1 MDGKNLETLFAER
14 GFVIKNPTVFTKEA
28 DNVDLT
34 ELVDRLTNLEKKINS
49 SANIVDFAKNILGK
63 LDELESIVNLDEY
76 ARLSDSGKIDAY
88 NKDIKEMRAYFAKV
102 QSFIRAEENMVFQ
115 KQNMFDAMR
124 KIYDLDK
131 NKSLDDATRTSE
143 TLRLYGE
150 KKACEAAYNKA
161 YQTFIEQRKAY
172 NDSVRGFSLVGFK
185 NELLATINIIQIDCK
200 DLALSPESKEKLQVT
215 ISDIRNDIAYYGLE
229 SIRSKTEFDA
239 LCKRFGIEASSNKK
253 VAEITS
259 TKEPKREELNKTEVH
274 PEYSGPVKA
283 GEELAPVTKNEIKS
297 EKSVKDRV
305 KDVYEKLKE
314 LNPGVEFKI
323 VDEPTNPRFDGRID
337 ASEFVTNLHLPEGFY
352 YMNNGISN
360 KYSNTN
366 EPVIIEVGKLERIA
380 KLEDTPVQET
390 TPKEVELETA
400 KPSLFDRAASAIDKL
415 RQKGRVESGK
425 KYKVTKSRNALI
437 GSYPKSLLTF
447 TAIGAVIGGITLSPI
462 VPAAAIGAGL
472 GAVVTTLYRKLTKNT
487 DAKVDE
493 LEIPSAEITPEN
505 APTIIRGF
513 YKAAD
518 KLMDIYKKRKSGE
531 IAPKKEEVVVDVAE
545 RPKTSEEQLE
555 ELSENIRRALA
566 EHQDTKE
573 DILNDAPSMGG
584 R

>member
-259 TKEPKREELNKTEVH
+259 TKEPKREEL
-274 PEYSGPVKA
+274 
-283 GEELAPVTKNEIKS
+283 APVTQNEIKS

-337 ASEFVTNLHLPEGFY
+337 TSEFVTNLHLPEGFY

-366 EPVIIEVGKLERIA
+366 EPVIIEVGKLERTA

-390 TPKEVELETA
+390 TPKEVEPETA
-400 KPSLFDRAASAIDKL
+400 KPSLFDRAASAFDKL

-472 GAVVTTLYRKLTKNT
+472 GTVVTTLYRKLTKNT

-505 APTIIRGF
+505 APAIIRVF

-531 IAPKKEEVVVDVAE
+531 IAPKKEEVMVDVAE

>member
-161 YQTFIEQRKAY
+161 YQTFVEQRKAY

-259 TKEPKREELNKTEVH
+259 TKEPKREEL
-274 PEYSGPVKA
+274 
-283 GEELAPVTKNEIKS
+283 APVTQNEIKS

-337 ASEFVTNLHLPEGFY
+337 TSEFVTNLHLPEGFY

-366 EPVIIEVGKLERIA
+366 EPVIIEVGKLERTD

-390 TPKEVELETA
+390 TPKEVEPETA
-400 KPSLFDRAASAIDKL
+400 KPSLFDRAASAFDKL

-472 GAVVTTLYRKLTKNT
+472 GTVVTTLYRKLTKNT

-505 APTIIRGF
+505 APAIIRVF

-531 IAPKKEEVVVDVAE
+531 IAPKKEEVMVDVAE

-566 EHQDTKE
+566 EHQDAKE

>member
-76 ARLSDSGKIDAY
+76 ARLSDSGKIDTY
-88 NKDIKEMRAYFAKV
+88 TKDIKEMRAYFAKV

-259 TKEPKREELNKTEVH
+259 TKEPKREEL
-274 PEYSGPVKA
+274 
-283 GEELAPVTKNEIKS
+283 APVTQNEIKS

-337 ASEFVTNLHLPEGFY
+337 TSEFVTNLHLPEGFY

-366 EPVIIEVGKLERIA
+366 EPVIIEVGKLERTA

-390 TPKEVELETA
+390 TPKEVEPETA
-400 KPSLFDRAASAIDKL
+400 KPSLFDRAASAFDKL

-505 APTIIRGF
+505 APAIIRVF

-531 IAPKKEEVVVDVAE
+531 IAPKKEEVMVDIAE

-555 ELSENIRRALA
+555 ELSENIKRALA
-566 EHQDTKE
+566 EHQDAKE